1 MRTKHKQLFV
11 LSVLVIGLVAFWL
24 EPGGRLRGRLQG
36 EAFFQ
41 GYPVHYWQRQLQSS
55 DPVVVETTRA
65 ELAAGRRSATAV
77 LRALLVARSTGN
89 WDTSTSRCT
98 AAEILT
104 AIGEEAAAAGDDVI
118 RTLADSDTYLQ
129 RIAAGAVPAVGVPAS
144 QGVPALLELL
154 QRERS
159 VEVLRALSEYGGE
172 AQPALTELS
181 QVLRDRSIPT
191 EVRWNAARTIG
202 KVRENAVSTV
212 PLLVEHLQDDEAT
225 VREHSA
231 EALGDI
237 GPPAAASVPALVA
250 ILTDKATRV
259 RRDAVRSLG
268 QIGPAA
274 QPAVPDI
281 LKLLKDSEPIVQQA
295 ARTALQTL
303 APDQLPKPENEDP
316 ATP

>member
-1 MRTKHKQLFV
+1 MRTKHKQLFALGV
-11 LSVLVIGLVAFWL
+11 LAIGLIAVWL

-65 ELAAGRRSATAV
+65 ELAAGRRSATEV
-77 LRALLVARSTGN
+77 LRALLIARSTGN
-89 WDTSTSRCT
+89 WDTSSSRCT

-104 AIGEEAAAAGDDVI
+104 AIGEEAAAAGDDVVS
-118 RTLADSDTYLQ
+118 TLTDSDTYLR

-144 QGVPALLELL
+144 RGVPALLELL
-154 QRERS
+154 KRERS
-159 VEVLRALSEYGGE
+159 VEVLRALSEYGGQ
-172 AQPALTELS
+172 AQPALTELGK
-181 QVLRDRSIPT
+181 VLRDRSIDT

-202 KVRENAVSTV
+202 KVREKAVSEV
-212 PLLVEHLQDDEAT
+212 ALLVEHLQDEEAT

-237 GPPAAASVPALVA
+237 GPGAATSVPALVA
-250 ILTDKATRV
+250 VLTDKATRV

-274 QPAVPDI
+274 QAAVPDI
-281 LKLLKDSEPIVQQA
+281 LKLLKDPEPIVQQA
-295 ARTALQTL
+295 ARTALETL
-303 APDQLPKPENEDP
+303 APDQLPKAKSDHSDVP
-316 ATP
+316 

>member
-1 MRTKHKQLFV
+1 MRTKHKQLLV
-11 LSVLVIGLVAFWL
+11 LCVLAIGLAAFWL

-36 EAFFQ
+36 EAFYQ
-41 GYPVHYWQRQLQSS
+41 GYPVRYWQRQLQSS

-65 ELAAGRRSATAV
+65 ELKAGRRAATEV
-77 LRALLVARSTGN
+77 LRALLVTRSTGN

-104 AIGEEAAAAGDDVI
+104 TIGEEATAAGDDVI
-118 RTLADSDTYLQ
+118 STLADPDIYLR
-129 RIAAGAVPAVGVPAS
+129 RIAAGAVPALGVPAS
-144 QGVPALLELL
+144 QGVPALLALL

-172 AQPALTELS
+172 AHPALAELS
-181 QVLRDRSIPT
+181 KVLSDQSIPT

-202 KVRENAVSTV
+202 KVRERAASAV
-212 PLLVEHLQDDEAT
+212 PLLVASLQDDQAT

-237 GPPAAASVPALVA
+237 GPAAAESVPALVA
-250 ILTDKATRV
+250 VLTDTATRV

-268 QIGPAA
+268 QIGPRA

-281 LKLLKDSEPIVQQA
+281 LKLLKDPEPIVQQA
-295 ARTALQTL
+295 AQTALQTL
-303 APDQLPKPENEDP
+303 APDQLPKPEN
-316 ATP
+316 